1 VMASTHIDLGAVVRH
16 GAWES
21 AFAVRERALKALEEA
36 KASGIENPLDA
47 GVAIGSGIDA
57 ELPGALAALALVQAD
72 LPDLCGV
79 SRVNLGGAGSVSITD
94 LRNEPRCDRSWR
106 RDGTVRQRSDGGML
120 SDRDAAAVG
129 VA

>member
-1 VMASTHIDLGAVVRH
+1 MASTHVELGAVVRH
-16 GAWES
+16 GAWDA

-36 KASGIENPLDA
+36 KAAGIENPLDA
-47 GVAIGSGIDA
+47 GVAVGSGIDA
-57 ELPGALAALALVQAD
+57 ELPGALTALASVQAD
-72 LPDLCGV
+72 LADLFGV
-79 SRVNLGGAGSVSITD
+79 SRVSLGGAGAVSITD
-94 LRNEPRCDRSWR
+94 LRSEPRCDRSWR